1 MSYNFK
7 LIVRNG
13 HNEEILDLIDL
24 SSQIKLSDIKL
35 DLKTI
40 EGNKYT
46 SIKSGIGIISSG
58 RKLDFAIPIFEYK
71 DNLGKWVKI
80 ESQYTKYTTMI
91 LSNLE
96 LDECSISE
104 IDSSFKFAI
113 VTMSSSIYIVIK
125 IQDDNLISQSNYTV
139 NINIKNRVL
148 RNQDSNLFCL
158 PIINSAN
165 IQYKTLS
172 LEKNNSTSVIKGSIN
187 NLAQGTETSFYIINS
202 IIPNYFILDGDYI
215 NTSNIL
221 SSSGKALKYKIKT
234 VSTSEGII
242 YAFLLAYQ
250 DGSEIQSEDVFTFN
264 LIPNKNFSLNPI
276 YKNVSNVQEL
286 GESLALR
293 YMINPYY
300 VQYAD
305 LSGNFNSNEE
315 PSVWF
320 KKMYNVNT
328 TWQIIFNSESVYF
341 RTEGNLANVERSN
354 GIQNDAGR
362 NATGTFGHNYGSGL
376 MSDTNGAYGVFF
388 SGDTFAYGVVDVKD
402 TRYNIKLDLSRAYA
416 TANEFR
422 VKNRLMRIYKLLT
435 INDKSVNEIM
445 EEF

>member
-1 MSYNFK
+1 M
-7 LIVRNG
+7 
-13 HNEEILDLIDL
+13 
-24 SSQIKLSDIKL
+24 
-35 DLKTI
+35 
-40 EGNKYT
+40 
-46 SIKSGIGIISSG
+46 
-58 RKLDFAIPIFEYK
+58 
-71 DNLGKWVKI
+71 
-80 ESQYTKYTTMI
+80 
-91 LSNLE
+91 
-96 LDECSISE
+96 
-104 IDSSFKFAI
+104 
-113 VTMSSSIYIVIK
+113 
-125 IQDDNLISQSNYTV
+125 
-139 NINIKNRVL
+139 
-148 RNQDSNLFCL
+148 
-158 PIINSAN
+158 
-165 IQYKTLS
+165 
-172 LEKNNSTSVIKGSIN
+172 
-187 NLAQGTETSFYIINS
+187 
-202 IIPNYFILDGDYI
+202 
-215 NTSNIL
+215 
-221 SSSGKALKYKIKT
+221 
-234 VSTSEGII
+234 
-242 YAFLLAYQ
+242 AYQ